1 MKFKQYALQSIL
13 IVLTAALLP
22 GAPVRAQ
29 THNPG
34 IDFSEADYP
43 VVITPTRLRQ
53 SLADVPASV
62 TVITAETLRRY
73 GITRIE
79 EALRMVPGMA
89 VSQATG
95 NDYRI
100 NFHGTNA
107 VLPRRLN
114 VLVDGVSAYLPAF
127 SQVEWTVLPVALE
140 DIDRIEV
147 IRGPDSSAYGP
158 NSMTAVVNI
167 LTKHPKDVERALV
180 AVTAGA
186 HGTFDTTV
194 RLGTTLGST
203 SVRVTASTQHNSGYE
218 RIKSAGGAR
227 DGTNIGR
234 LNLRAQHDMS
244 DGSSLDMQASYLG
257 GTMEEGY
264 GDAYQASAP
273 DQHVNSGQVS
283 ARWTKSL
290 SPFHEVRVDFSHAG
304 SSTRQRWISC
314 YPQAAYWPEVTELF
328 QSNPRFVIGMLE
340 TRQLPTSL
348 PGSPRDIQLAIA
360 ILNRLFLAGGFDALA
375 DTTCGGANQD
385 GKEARTQIEF
395 QDTYVA
401 SDELRFVGGL
411 GLRHQSAKS
420 QTYFNG
426 SVSNDVQWLFAHA
439 EYRPF
444 DWLTANVGGYGETNS
459 LSGSTFSPRVALN
472 ARLSENQT
480 VRAVVSKGTRS
491 PDLFEER
498 ADWSYTVTNLSV
510 PMNDFSTGRLFT
522 AVKARGGLASEQI
535 WSHELG
541 YLYIQRQAGL
551 TLDVRVFDDHL
562 SHLISER
569 LSTVDFS
576 PDNTGAVRLTGA
588 ELQARWDPSA
598 AWSTWLSYGYLL
610 NREASH
616 SEEMSQYSRH
626 SGAVGVSLAL
636 SRAWRIS
643 AAHYAASGDG
653 VHQLAYDR
661 TDLTVQHAFN
671 WGSQPGSLAL
681 TLSYLNTPSVNTYL
695 DANRYFTATYEHQL
709 GIHGQLRVAF

>member
-1 MKFKQYALQSIL
+1 MKFKQYALRPIF

-22 GAPVRAQ
+22 GAVVRAQ
-29 THNPG
+29 TNNPG

-100 NFHGTNA
+100 NFHGSNA

-186 HGTFDTTV
+186 RGTLDTTV
-194 RLGTTLGST
+194 RLGTTVGST
-203 SVRVTASTQHNSGYE
+203 SVRATASTQHNSGYE
-218 RIKSAGGAR
+218 RITSAGGAR
-227 DGTNIGR
+227 DSTSIGR

-257 GTMEEGY
+257 GNMEEGY
-264 GDAYQASAP
+264 GDAFQASPP
-273 DQHVNSGQVS
+273 DQHVNSGQIS

-290 SPFHEVRVDFSHAG
+290 SPFHEVRVEVSHAG
-304 SSTRQRWISC
+304 SSTRQRWVSC
-314 YPQAAYWPEVTELF
+314 YPQAAYWPEVSELF
-328 QSNPRFVIGMLE
+328 QSNPDYVMTMLKG
-340 TRQLPTSL
+340 QVPNG
-348 PGSPRDIQLAIA
+348 GSQRDDQLATQ
-360 ILNRLFLAGGFDALA
+360 ILLRLASLGGLASLA
-375 DTTCGGANQD
+375 NTTCGLANQD
-385 GKEARTQIEF
+385 GSEARTQIEF

-401 SDELRFVGGL
+401 SDTLRFVGGL
-411 GLRHQSAKS
+411 GLRHQSARS

-426 SVSNDVQWLFAHA
+426 AVNNDVQWLFAHA
-439 EYRPF
+439 EYRPV

-459 LSGSTFSPRVALN
+459 LSGSTFSPRLALN
-472 ARLSENQT
+472 AYLSENQT
-480 VRAVVSKGTRS
+480 LRAVVSKGTRS
-491 PDLFEER
+491 PDLFEEH
-498 ADWSYTVTNLSV
+498 ADWGYTVTNLSV
-510 PMNDFSTGRLFT
+510 PMNGSTTGRLFT
-522 AVKARGGLASEQI
+522 AVKARGGLSSEQI

-569 LSTVDFS
+569 LSTLDFS
-576 PDNTGAVRLTGA
+576 PDNTGAVRMTGA
-588 ELQARWDPSA
+588 EVQARWDPSA

-636 SRAWRIS
+636 SRAWRVS

-653 VHQLAYDR
+653 VHQLDYGR

-671 WGSQPGSLAL
+671 WWSQPGSLAL
-681 TLSYLNTPSVNTYL
+681 TLSYLNTPSVSTYL
-695 DANRYFTATYEHQL
+695 DANRYFTSTYERQL
-709 GIHGQLRVAF
+709 SLHGQLRVAF